1 MLAGRSVNV
10 KNFGAFTYDVT
21 TELPKIASR
30 NASPKIDLFTQRIER
45 KNIHHMKP
53 VFVVD
58 PTL

>member
-1 MLAGRSVNV
+1 VNV

-21 TELPKIASR
+21 TELPKIACR
-30 NASPKIDLFTQRIER
+30 NASPKIDLFAKRIER

-58 PTL
+58 PGL

>member
-1 MLAGRSVNV
+1 MAGRSVNV

-21 TELPKIASR
+21 TELPKIATR
-30 NASPKIDLFTQRIER
+30 NASPKIDLFAKRIER

-58 PTL
+58 PGL